1 MTVNRMT
8 QLFANTKDAY
18 NLEIDDIDIYV
29 QEMAD
34 MNFASFSGY
43 L

>member
-1 MTVNRMT
+1 MSVNRMT

-18 NLEIDDIDIYV
+18 SLEIDDIDIYL
-29 QEMAD
+29 QEMVD
-34 MNFASFSGY
+34 QNFASFSGY